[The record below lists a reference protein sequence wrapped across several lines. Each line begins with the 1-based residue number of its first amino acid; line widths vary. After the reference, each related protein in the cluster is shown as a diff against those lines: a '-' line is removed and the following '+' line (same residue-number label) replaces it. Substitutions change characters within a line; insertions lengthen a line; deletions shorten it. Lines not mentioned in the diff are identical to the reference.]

1 MPVRLAV
8 CHTICLTFFLTG
20 WNSGDSNSHGLPQ
33 RAPLQRS
40 GALRP
45 SAWPRPA
52 VSAPIHP
59 HFLELRLQVCED
71 VCSKKLLIL
80 NVTNLPIEVQ
90 APKPY
95 WATPRAILSFT
106 FLPQVVDKFTSP
118 KKSSLEEQTS
128 LFSPWGGGH
137 RIEHPPS
144 SLCVLA

>member
-1 MPVRLAV
+1 MPVRLTV
-8 CHTICLTFFLTG
+8 CHMIYWTFFLIC
-20 WNSGDSNSHGLPQ
+20 WNSGDSTSHGLPQ

-45 SAWPRPA
+45 SAWPRLA
-52 VSAPIHP
+52 VSMPRHP
-59 HFLELRLQVCED
+59 HFLELRLQVYKD

-95 WATPRAILSFT
+95 WASPSTILSLT

-128 LFSPWGGGH
+128 LFSPWGGG
-137 RIEHPPS
+137 
-144 SLCVLA
+144 A